1 MMKNKEKKTSK
12 LRIPLLS
19 KKGLGMVGLILLLSE
34 TLLFILSWLLSAT
47 RMEGV
52 RSLLSSEGI
61 RWFFGSWQTFFASPL
76 LVWLLLCLIAWG
88 CLRKSGLIRFFT
100 FSPFHSFTFRD
111 RLALRV
117 SLVFLVIYLI
127 ILALLTLTPHA
138 ILLSATGH
146 LFPSAFSRSLVPV
159 IAFGVC
165 LVSIT
170 FGLVSGRLRGLDD
183 TFSALSYGIAQ
194 GAPLIILYLL
204 LIQFYESLCF
214 VFGI

>member
-1 MMKNKEKKTSK
+1 
-12 LRIPLLS
+12 
-19 KKGLGMVGLILLLSE
+19 MVCLALFLSE
-34 TLLFILSWLLSAT
+34 ALLFILSWLLSAT

-52 RSLLSSEGI
+52 RSLISSEGI
-61 RWFFGSWQTFFASPL
+61 RWFFGSWQTLFASPL

-88 CLRKSGLIRFFT
+88 CLRKSGLIKLFT
-100 FSPFHSFTFRD
+100 FHFSLFTSLSSLFTFHSSLFTYRD

-117 SLVFLVIYLI
+117 SLVFLVIYLV

-165 LVSIT
+165 LVSVT
-170 FGLVSGRLRGLDD
+170 FGLVSGRLRSLADILD
-183 TFSALSYGIAQ
+183 ALSTGIAH
-194 GAPLIILYLL
+194 GASLIVVYLFA
-204 LIQFYESLCF
+204 IQLFESIRF
-214 VFGI
+214 VFG